1 MSLDPRSLVRDVYK
15 YSLEEFR
22 ASWGSVREFILI
34 EAVDKH
40 HRPQGYAILQIT
52 QRYVADNDGAFCL
65 GTYCGCSDE
74 YYQWWTKNELSP
86 GAYHHFCRATSM
98 KACAEKVGRD
108 EVIHVCRWASL
119 TRPEAESLLKS
130 WGFSMASMRRKLK
143 PVTAGDEGHADRS
156 VGRTSSRPKN
166 PVITQKEAEAF
177 AASKRKAKRKHVPSE
192 DSEDEEED
200 GKSEPSERRK
210 RKAVPPSSSKR
221 PPALKPKMLK
231 QQSAALD
238 AMMDEEPEEDPGA
251 KQTQEKAALRLASL
265 KEQLN
270 RKKALQKDK
279 CPGDILA
286 RRASEVAEATAKKKK
301 KVDSQDAAVALLR
314 EALRKKKEVVK
325 EEVDYEES
333 RSESEPG
340 SDASESADVLGGDLV
355 SSKSAAGR
363 QRKLRQMSQQHPGK
377 LLEKGFATM
386 HEQIGTF
393 FGSLNKEASKALSP
407 VAVRYLLSF
416 AMPQFQGGISPER
429 YRELRTLATCLDM
442 IVEGRTAESAD
453 VLMQRFKGILMSIRD
468 KSDAASRWIE
478 LLPLEDAPTASS
490 QGEDFLARSMAVQ
503 QAKSDE
509 LLRKASRGAVG

>member
-15 YSLEEFR
+15 YSLEEFQ
-22 ASWGSVREFILI
+22 AAWGSVREFILI

-74 YYQWWTKNELSP
+74 YYQWWTKNELVP
-86 GAYHHFCRATSM
+86 GAYHHFCRAASM
-98 KACAEKVGRD
+98 RACMLKVGRD

-143 PVTAGDEGHADRS
+143 PVTGGEQGHPDRP
-156 VGRTSSRPKN
+156 VGRTSSRQKAPA
-166 PVITQKEAEAF
+166 ITQKEAEAL

-192 DSEDEEED
+192 DSEDEEVEED
-200 GKSEPSERRK
+200 SEPSEVLRR
-210 RKAVPPSSSKR
+210 RAAPASGSKR
-221 PPALKPKMLK
+221 PAALKTKDVK

-238 AMMDEEPEEDPGA
+238 AMLDEEPEEHPDA
-251 KQTQEKAALRLASL
+251 KKAQEEAALRLASL
-265 KEQLN
+265 KEHLN

-286 RRASEVAEATAKKKK
+286 RRASEVVEASAKKKK
-301 KVDSQDAAVALLR
+301 KNVDSKDAAVALLR
-314 EALRKKKEVVK
+314 EALKKKQVVK
-325 EEVDYEES
+325 DEVDYEEDK
-333 RSESEPG
+333 SESDPG
-340 SDASESADVLGGDLV
+340 SDGSELDVLAGDVV

-363 QRKLRQMSQQHPGK
+363 QRKLRMVSQQHPGK
-377 LLEKGFATM
+377 LLEKGFSTM

-393 FGSLNKEASKALSP
+393 FGSLNKEASTTLSP
-407 VAVRYLLSF
+407 VAVRYLLTF

-442 IVEGRTAESAD
+442 IVEGRTAEGAD

-478 LLPLEDAPTASS
+478 LLPFEDAPTASS
-490 QGEDFLARSMAVQ
+490 QGEDFLARRMAVQ
-503 QAKSDE
+503 HAKSDE
-509 LLRKASRGAVG
+509 LLRKASRGAVC